1 MTSEFLSKASEISLL
16 GWDIYNGLRERE
28 LYHGLGS
35 NKERESPSKVIVLLT
50 VWILLYSSSN
60 RLHTRKVMSQFR
72 LFRALLF
79 G

>member
-50 VWILLYSSSN
+50 VWILL
-60 RLHTRKVMSQFR
+60 
-72 LFRALLF
+72 
-79 G
+79 